1 MKKSSVWLGHPIR
14 DFMTHAPQSIT
25 RGETLAVA
33 HERMRLGGVRHLP
46 VLDDDGKLVGVVS
59 ERDLYFAET
68 LRGGDPSRV
77 TVDVAMSDDAYA
89 VTPETPLD
97 EVAAT
102 MANHKYGCA
111 VVFRERKVVGIF
123 TTVDALRV
131 LVDVLRHA

>member
-1 MKKSSVWLGHPIR
+1 MR
-14 DFMTHAPQSIT
+14 RSIT
-25 RGETLAVA
+25 RGETLAAA

-46 VLDDDGKLVGVVS
+46 VLDDDGKLIGVVS
-59 ERDLYFAET
+59 ERDLFFTET
-68 LRGGDPSRV
+68 LRGAKPDTV

-89 VTPETPLD
+89 VTPDTPLD

-111 VVFRERKVVGIF
+111 VVFRERRVVGIF

-131 LVDVLRHA
+131 LVDLLRRAA